1 MNMGELCPRF
11 EKAMQ
16 LLSTRWVGLILS
28 ELLKGKKRFSEME
41 SDLPISGRLLSDR
54 LKMLEKEQIV
64 ERKVFSE
71 FPVRIEYSIRTGNS
85 ENTFL
90 STICSFSSIFNRSD
104 SNRPL
109 MGKSLSISEKR
120 FFPFNSSDKMSPTQ
134 RVLNNCIAF
143 SNRGH
148 NSPMFIT
155 SLQSI
160 SLT

>member
-1 MNMGELCPRF
+1 IIVKKLVYPSYFQLVSSMNCLYACHGCCWDSSASRSSVTQSS
-11 EKAMQ
+11 AQ
-16 LLSTRWVGLILS
+16 
-28 ELLKGKKRFSEME
+28 
-41 SDLPISGRLLSDR
+41 LPISSLTGANALP
-54 LKMLEKEQIV
+54 
-64 ERKVFSE
+64 FS
-71 FPVRIEYSIRTGNS
+71 VNEYSIRTGNS

-143 SNRGH
+143 SNRG
-148 NSPMFIT
+148 
-155 SLQSI
+155 
-160 SLT
+160 